1 MVLDALQYLFVMTP
15 TPTRS
20 PLSRSPRAPRSG
32 GGYGPRGGG
41 RRGSRATWKL
51 PEEKNARTGHGVK
64 YGNLELTP
72 KDHYHVHPA
81 IPKEDTL
88 RVMVMGGNEEVGK
101 NMTLIEYGDDIIIID
116 MGIQFG
122 EEHMRGIDGIVPD
135 LSYIK
140 GREKNVRAVI
150 ITHMHM
156 DHIGGIPF
164 LMPLLPG
171 VPVFSAPITLALIAK
186 KLEYTPEVKVDL
198 RPVDEK
204 TTLQLGNFKLSFI
217 GVSHSVPSALAVIV
231 ESPCGKIVHT
241 GDFKVDLDPKDADG
255 KRYLEQMKGLGEQN
269 VVALLSDS
277 TNAGQSGNQLMERDV
292 MNDLD
297 AIVAQAKG
305 RLLFGMISTN
315 VVRLAQIITLAE
327 KYGRYVAIGGL
338 SLKTTLEIAQ
348 NLGYINPTPGTLL
361 DISEVRNFPPN
372 KVLAIFP
379 GAQGES
385 NAAFYKL
392 ADNDLRDVRVMPGDS
407 VVFSSSVIPGNERTV
422 QFITDKFYRLGAKV
436 VNYRML
442 NIHAGGHAKAA
453 DLAEVVKMVKP
464 KYLIPIEGHHAF
476 LHHHA
481 AAAIAGGF
489 PRQNILI
496 ADNGQVMEFTK
507 EGQGT
512 LTKNKVSVEP
522 IFVDGGQLGVV
533 DAETLRERKRLGD
546 EGVMVIDAVVK
557 EGNVVAVNIASLG
570 FRKES
575 LLPQVEQVITTFL
588 KREYPKVAAQRDPQ
602 SLLQDRLE
610 EMVTKDMKSTPYIA
624 LSIMR

>member
-1 MVLDALQYLFVMTP
+1 MTP
-15 TPTRS
+15 ARS
-20 PLSRSPRAPRSG
+20 PQPRSPRSARSAGFSARSG
-32 GGYGPRGGG
+32 KRGPRA
-41 RRGSRATWKL
+41 SWKL
-51 PEEKNARTGHGVK
+51 PDVKHPRTGHGVA
-64 YGNLELTP
+64 YGKLELTP
-72 KDHYHVHPA
+72 KDHYNVHPE
-81 IPKEDTL
+81 KFQKDVL

-101 NMTLIEYGDDIIIID
+101 NMTLIEYGDDIILID

-156 DHIGGIPF
+156 DHIGGIPY

-171 VPVFSAPITLALIAK
+171 VPVFSAPITLALVAK

-198 RPVDEK
+198 RPIDEK

-217 GVSHSVPSALAVIV
+217 GVSHSVPSSLAVII

-241 GDFKVDLDPKDADG
+241 GDFKVDLKPSDEDG
-255 KRYLEQMKGLGEQN
+255 KRYLAQMTALGKEN

-277 TNAGQSGNQLMERDV
+277 TNASQIGNQLMERDV
-292 MNDLD
+292 MHDLD
-297 AIVAQAKG
+297 TIVAQAKG

-453 DLAEVVKMVKP
+453 DLGEVVKMVKP

-481 AAAIAGGF
+481 AAAIAAGF
-489 PRQNILI
+489 PREKIMI
-496 ADNGQVMEFTK
+496 ADNGQVMEFDK
-507 EGQGT
+507 DGVGT
-512 LTKNKVSVEP
+512 LTKKKVPTEP
-522 IFVDGGQLGVV
+522 VFVDGGQLGVV
-533 DAETLRERKRLGD
+533 DVDVLRERKRLGD

-557 EGNVVAVNIASLG
+557 DGNIVAVNIASLG
-570 FRKES
+570 FRKEA
-575 LLPQVEQVITTFL
+575 LLTQVEHTITNFL
-588 KREYPKVAAQRDPQ
+588 KREYPKVAMQKDPQ

-610 EMVTKDMKSTPYIA
+610 EMVKNEMKSTPYIA

>member
-1 MVLDALQYLFVMTP
+1 M

-20 PLSRSPRAPRSG
+20 TSPRSPRSARSAG
-32 GGYGPRGGG
+32 FSSRSGG
-41 RRGSRATWKL
+41 RRGPRAAWKL
-51 PEEKNARTGHGVK
+51 PDEKNTRTGHGVK

-72 KDHYHVHPA
+72 KDHYAIHPA
-81 IPKEDTL
+81 DARGDVL
-88 RVMVMGGNEEVGK
+88 RVIVMGGNEEVGK
-101 NMTLIEYGDDIIIID
+101 NMTILEYGDDIILID

-156 DHIGGIPF
+156 DHIGGIPY

-171 VPVFSAPITLALIAK
+171 VPVFSAPITLALVAK
-186 KLEYTPEVKVDL
+186 KLEYTPEIKVDL
-198 RPVDEK
+198 RPIDEA
-204 TTLQLGNFKLSFI
+204 TTLQLGNFKVSFI

-241 GDFKVDLDPKDADG
+241 GDFKVDLDPKDNDG
-255 KRYLEQMKGLGEQN
+255 KRYLEQMKALGDQN

-305 RLLFGMISTN
+305 RLLFGMISSN

-379 GAQGES
+379 GAQGET
-385 NAAFYKL
+385 NAAFYRL

-407 VVFSSSVIPGNERTV
+407 VIFSSSVIPGNERTV

-476 LHHHA
+476 LHYHA

-507 EGQGT
+507 DGTGT
-512 LTKNKVSVEP
+512 LTKNKVSVDP
-522 IFVDGGQLGVV
+522 IFVDGGQLGVI
-533 DAETLRERKRLGD
+533 DADTLRERKRLGD

-557 EGNVVAVNIASLG
+557 DGIVAAVNIASLG

-575 LLPQVEQVITTFL
+575 FLPQVEQTITNFL

-602 SLLQDRLE
+602 ALLQDRLE
-610 EMVTKDMKSTPYIA
+610 EMVKNEMKSTPYIA